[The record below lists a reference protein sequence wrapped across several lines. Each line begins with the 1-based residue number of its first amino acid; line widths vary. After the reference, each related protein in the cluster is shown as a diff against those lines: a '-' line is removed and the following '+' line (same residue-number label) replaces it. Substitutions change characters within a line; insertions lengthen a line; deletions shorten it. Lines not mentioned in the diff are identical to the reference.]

1 MTKNQVRGQVFDIKK
16 FAIHDGPG
24 IRTTVFLKGCPLS
37 CLWCHN
43 PESQS
48 FEPELFF
55 LPELCTNCGHCV
67 SVCPNSCHQLINGV
81 HVMDREKCTACGL
94 CASECYAGALELVGR
109 TWTVDEVLTEV
120 LKDKAFYENSGGGM
134 TISGGEPMSQFKF
147 TKALLTAAKK
157 KGLHNCLDSCGWAPF
172 EKYAELFDVVDLF
185 LWDYKATDSELHREL
200 TGVPNERILENLAR
214 IDAAGKPTILRCPLV
229 PGVNADETH
238 LQGLIRTARTLKHLQ
253 QIDLLPYHPLGK
265 SKLER
270 LGRENNQGAMSFVP
284 PEQVEQ
290 WTAMVSAA
298 VDVPVK
304 HS

>member
-1 MTKNQVRGQVFDIKK
+1 MMEKQIPGQVFDIKK

-24 IRTTVFLKGCPLS
+24 IRTTVFLKGCPLH

-48 FEPELFF
+48 FDPELFF
-55 LPELCTNCGHCV
+55 LPELCTGCGYCI
-67 SVCPNSCHQLINGV
+67 SVCPNGCHQFIDGV
-81 HVMDREKCTACGL
+81 HVMAREKCTACGL
-94 CASECYAGALELVGR
+94 CASECYAGALELIGR
-109 TWTVDEVLTEV
+109 PWTVDDVLAEV

-134 TISGGEPMSQFKF
+134 TISGGEPMSQFEF
-147 TKALLTAAKK
+147 TKTLLTAAKK
-157 KGLHNCLDSCGWAPF
+157 EGLHNCLDSCGCVPF

-185 LWDYKATDSELHREL
+185 LWDYKATDSALHREL

-229 PGVNADETH
+229 PGVNADESH
-238 LQGLIRTARTLKHLQ
+238 LQGLIRTAQKLKNLQ

-290 WTAMVSAA
+290 WTAMVSEA

>member
-1 MTKNQVRGQVFDIKK
+1 MTENQVRGQVFDIKK

-24 IRTTVFLKGCPLS
+24 IRTTVFVKGCPLS

-43 PESQS
+43 PESQH
-48 FEPELFF
+48 FEPEIFF
-55 LPELCTNCGHCV
+55 QPELCTNCGYCV
-67 SVCPNSCHQLINGV
+67 SVCPNGCHQLVNGV

-94 CASECYAGALELVGR
+94 CTRECYTGALELVGR
-109 TWTVDEVLTEV
+109 TWTVDEVLAEV

-134 TISGGEPMSQFKF
+134 TLSGGEPMAQFKF
-147 TKALLTAAKK
+147 TKALLTAAKAA
-157 KGLHNCLDSCGWAPF
+157 GLNNCLDSCGWAPF
-172 EKYAELFDVVDLF
+172 EKYAALFDVVDLF
-185 LWDYKATDSELHREL
+185 LWDYKATDSALHREL

-214 IDAAGKPTILRCPLV
+214 IDAAGKPTVLRCPLV
-229 PGVNADETH
+229 PGVNVDETH
-238 LQGLIRTARTLKHLQ
+238 LQGVIDTARALKNLQ

-270 LGRENNQGAMSFVP
+270 LGRENNQGAISFVP
-284 PEQVEQ
+284 PEQVEE